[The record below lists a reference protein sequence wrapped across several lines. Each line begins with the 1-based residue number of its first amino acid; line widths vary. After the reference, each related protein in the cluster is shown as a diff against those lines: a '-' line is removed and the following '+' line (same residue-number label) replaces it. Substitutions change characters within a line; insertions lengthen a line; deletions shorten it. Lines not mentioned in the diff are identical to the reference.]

1 MVSVPLAN
9 QDPSE
14 EAPASGRRGFGRG
27 RERDGASFEVLPDSI
42 PPQNLEAE
50 EAVLGGILL
59 DPDAIGRVADVLQPE
74 AFYLNAHREIYRTA
88 VMLHSQGKP
97 TDLTAMA
104 AWLADTG
111 QLDKVG
117 GSGRLVELVERTL
130 STASIDQVARLVM
143 DKYLRR
149 QLIRSG
155 NEVIALGFD
164 QSKPMEQVLDE
175 AEQKIFAISQEK
187 PSQGLTPTA
196 EILTSTFNEIESR
209 SLGTAVAG
217 IPVNFYDLDAITQGL
232 QRSDLII
239 VAGRPA
245 MGKTSIVLNIA
256 KNVAQLHQL
265 PVCVFSL
272 EMSKEQLTYRLLSM
286 EVGIESGRLRTGRL
300 QQEEWPLLGQGIN
313 SLGMLPLFIDDKP
326 NSGILEMR
334 SLCRRLMA
342 EQGKELGLIVI
353 DYLQL
358 MEGTTPDNRVQELSR
373 ITRGLKG
380 MARELNVPVIALSQL
395 SRGVESR
402 TNKRPMLSD
411 LRESGSIEQD
421 ADVVLFIYREE
432 MYVEETDRQ
441 NIADII
447 VSKHR
452 NGPTGMVSLFFR
464 KELTQFRDLEMK
476 REEFE

>member
-1 MVSVPLAN
+1 MVSIPLPNNGDASQGEARN
-9 QDPSE
+9 SE
-14 EAPASGRRGFGRG
+14 KVSNSRGP
-27 RERDGASFEVLPDSI
+27 SFEANPDSI

-59 DPDAIGRVADVLQPE
+59 DPEAISRVADFLQPE
-74 AFYLNAHREIYRTA
+74 AFYLNAHKEIYRTA
-88 VMLHSQGKP
+88 IMLHSQGKP
-97 TDLTAMA
+97 TDLTAMS

-111 QLDKVG
+111 SLEKVG
-117 GSGRLVELVERTL
+117 GSNRLVELVERVA
-130 STASIDQVARLVM
+130 STSSIEQVARLVM
-143 DKYLRR
+143 DKFLRR

-155 NEVIALGFD
+155 NEVIRLGFD
-164 QSKPMEQVLDE
+164 QSLAMEQVLDQ

-187 PSQGLTPTA
+187 PSKGLTPTS

-209 SLGTAVAG
+209 SLGTSVAG
-217 IPVNFYDLDAITQGL
+217 IPVNFYDLDAMTQGL

-245 MGKTSIVLNIA
+245 MGKTSIVLNLA
-256 KNVAQLHQL
+256 KNVAQLHSL

-300 QQEEWPLLGQGIN
+300 QQDEWPLLGQGIN
-313 SLGMLPLFIDDKP
+313 TLGQLPIYIDDKP
-326 NSGILEMR
+326 NLGVLEMR
-334 SLCRRLMA
+334 SLCRRLKA
-342 EQGKELGLIVI
+342 EQGKELGLVVI

-358 MEGTTPDNRVQELSR
+358 MEGSTPDNRVQELSR

-380 MARELNVPVIALSQL
+380 LAREMKVPVVALSQL

-421 ADVVLFIYREE
+421 ADLVLMIYRDE
-432 MYVEETDRQ
+432 YYNPETPDRG
-441 NIADII
+441 ITEVI
-447 VSKHR
+447 VTKHR
-452 NGPTGMVSLFFR
+452 NGPVGTVKLLFEPQFTRFR
-464 KELTQFRDLEMK
+464 NLAA
-476 REEFE
+476 

>member
-1 MVSVPLAN
+1 MVSVPLPN
-9 QDPSE
+9 QGD
-14 EAPASGRRGFGRG
+14 ASKKVSHKSGQT
-27 RERDGASFEVLPDSI
+27 SNSIQPNFEVPPDSI
-42 PPQNLEAE
+42 PPQNIEAE

-59 DPDAIGRVADVLQPE
+59 DPEAISRVADLLQPE

-88 VMLHSQGKP
+88 LVLHSQGKP
-97 TDLTAMA
+97 TDLTAMC

-111 QLDKVG
+111 SLEKVG
-117 GSGRLVELVERTL
+117 GSSRLVDLVERVA
-130 STASIDQVARLVM
+130 STASLEQVAKLVM
-143 DKYLRR
+143 DKFLRR

-155 NEVIALGFD
+155 NEVIRLGFE
-164 QSKPMEQVLDE
+164 QSLPLEEVLDK

-187 PSQGLTPTA
+187 PSKGLTPTA

-209 SLGTAVAG
+209 SLGTSVAG
-217 IPVNFYDLDAITQGL
+217 IPVNFYDLDAMTQGL

-245 MGKTSIVLNIA
+245 MGKTSIVLNLA
-256 KNVAQLHQL
+256 KNVAQLHDL

-313 SLGMLPLFIDDKP
+313 TLGQLPIYIDDKP
-326 NSGILEMR
+326 NLSVLEMR
-334 SLCRRLMA
+334 SLCRRLIA
-342 EQGKELGLIVI
+342 EQGKELGLVVI

-358 MEGTTPDNRVQELSR
+358 MEGSTPDNRVQELSR

-380 MARELNVPVIALSQL
+380 MAREMKVPVVALSQL

-421 ADVVLFIYREE
+421 ADLVLMIYRDE
-432 MYVEETDRQ
+432 YYNPDTPDRG
-441 NIADII
+441 ITELI
-447 VSKHR
+447 VTKHR
-452 NGPTGMVSLFFR
+452 NGPVGTVKLLFEPMFTRFR
-464 KELTQFRDLEMK
+464 NLAA
-476 REEFE
+476 